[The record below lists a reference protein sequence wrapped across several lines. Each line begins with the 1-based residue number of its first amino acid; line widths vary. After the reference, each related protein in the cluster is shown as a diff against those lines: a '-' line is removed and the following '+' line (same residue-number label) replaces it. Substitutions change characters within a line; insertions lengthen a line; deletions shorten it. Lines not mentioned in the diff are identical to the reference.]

1 MENEMHPYDRIS
13 HSKLFSEGLAEL
25 TLALLKSPNPCDK
38 SLYVLHEMTRRV
50 ADELAMADADLRG
63 TVPVKRTAAVHKVA

>member
-1 MENEMHPYDRIS
+1 MEDSMHPYDRIS

-25 TLALLKSPNPCDK
+25 TLALIESPNPTDK

-50 ADELAMADADLRG
+50 ADELALADADLRG
-63 TVPVKRTAAVHKVA
+63 TVPVKQSERIHRVA

>member
-25 TLALLKSPNPCDK
+25 TLALLESPNPCDK
-38 SLYVLHEMTRRV
+38 SLYVLHEMSGAWPTSWLWQTPTSGEPCRSSGPLPSTR
-50 ADELAMADADLRG
+50 
-63 TVPVKRTAAVHKVA
+63 